1 MQKICKNC
9 LYYDETKSKCTESN
23 LYIIAILS
31 CANYKKC
38 TNFQKKKFKIL
49 TKKKK
54 KLKCYTI
61 MRKSS

>member
-9 LYYDETKSKCTESN
+9 LYYDETQNKCTESN

-31 CANYKKC
+31 CANYKKS
-38 TNFQKKKFKIL
+38 TNFKKKQFKIL

-54 KLKCYTI
+54 QLKCYTI